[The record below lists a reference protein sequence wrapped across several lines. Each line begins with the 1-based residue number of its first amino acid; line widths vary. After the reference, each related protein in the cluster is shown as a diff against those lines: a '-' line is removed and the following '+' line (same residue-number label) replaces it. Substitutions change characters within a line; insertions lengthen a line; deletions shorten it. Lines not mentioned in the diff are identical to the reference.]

1 MNISYYEVDPSE
13 GDDSLSDYGSCQSY
27 TDNKGNSKVK
37 GKKFSPPDKRG
48 NTASVHTITR
58 FMTFKGVSA
67 VKKIRLYNSSVYT
80 NAPII
85 NAVTGLAYYTD
96 SNMKYKVGSIQ
107 EDDLFKVRFLT
118 REANLPGM
126 TLFYDSPDQYER
138 HLGVVVNEK
147 IKQKYNDRR
156 SIYDK
161 KCFDESE

>member
-1 MNISYYEVDPSE
+1 MTDSNISYYEAE
-13 GDDSLSDYGSCQSY
+13 GDDSLSDYGSYQSHS
-27 TDNKGNSKVK
+27 DNQKVK

-96 SNMKYKVGSIQ
+96 GNQKYKVGSAQ

-138 HLGVVVNEK
+138 HLGVIVNEN
-147 IKQKYNDRR
+147 IKAKCTIRKA
-156 SIYDK
+156 IFDK
-161 KCFDESE
+161 KCFEESE